1 MNDHPDSTLDPRSSP
16 AQDSRSNRG
25 TLQFIARQAMVD
37 HGLEPEFPPAALEQ
51 ARSAE
56 PAGGE
61 GDVRDLRGLLW
72 SSIDND
78 DSMDLDQIE
87 VAERLSDGSV
97 KVLIG
102 IADVDALVPRGSPVD
117 RHAETN
123 TTSVYA
129 AGRVYPM
136 LPERLSTDL
145 TSLGPNVD
153 RLAVVT
159 ELTVNPRGEVIG
171 AAFYRALVRNRCKLA
186 YRAVAA
192 WLDGKAEMPRA
203 MAEAPGIAE
212 QIKLQAQVA
221 DALRAVRRDQGA
233 LTLRT
238 IQSHAVFDGDALRDL
253 VPDETDQAKALI
265 EDFMIAANG
274 AVARFLEAKGF
285 ATMRRVVKVP
295 KHWERLVTLAAEHG
309 FTLPAQPDPRPLNAF
324 LSEQQRTD
332 PVHFPDL
339 SLAVV
344 KLVGSGEYDV
354 DVPGQ
359 PSPGHFALAV
369 RDYAHSTAPNRR
381 YPDIVTQR
389 LLKAAISG
397 HPSPYAV
404 DELRTLAEHCTAQED
419 QAAKVE
425 RQVGKSAAAML
436 LQGRTGQTFDAI
448 VTGAS
453 EKGTWVRVTVPPVEG
468 KVVRSERGLKVGQK
482 VRVRLDRADVA
493 RGFIDF
499 ARVQIDP

>member
-1 MNDHPDSTLDPRSSP
+1 MNDRQGPALDPRSSP
-16 AQDSRSNRG
+16 ARDPRSNRG
-25 TLQFIARQAMVD
+25 TLQFIARQAMID
-37 HGLEPEFPPAALEQ
+37 HGLRPEFSPAALDQ
-51 ARSAE
+51 ARTAE
-56 PAGGE
+56 PAR
-61 GDVRDLRGLLW
+61 GDGAGIRDLRGLLW

-87 VAERLSDGSV
+87 VAERLPDGAA

-102 IADVDALVPRGSPVD
+102 IADVDALVPRGSAID
-117 RHAETN
+117 QHAATN
-123 TTSVYA
+123 TTSVYV

-145 TSLGPNVD
+145 TSLGPDVD
-153 RLAVVT
+153 RLAVIS
-159 ELTVNPRGEVIG
+159 ELTVTPRGEVKS

-192 WLDGKAEMPRA
+192 WLDGKSEMPPA
-203 MAEAPGIAE
+203 MATVPGVAE
-212 QIKLQAQVA
+212 QVKLQDQVA

-253 VPDETDQAKALI
+253 VADDTDQAKALI

-295 KHWERLVTLAAEHG
+295 KHWERLVALAAEHG
-309 FTLPAQPDPRPLNAF
+309 FTLPSQPDPRPLNAF

-332 PVHFPDL
+332 PLRFPDL

-344 KLVGSGEYDV
+344 KLIGSGEYDV

-359 PSPGHFALAV
+359 PPPGHFGLAV

-389 LLKAAISG
+389 LLKAAIDG
-397 HPSPYAV
+397 RPSPYAL
-404 DELRTLAEHCTAQED
+404 DELRALAEHCTAQED
-419 QAAKVE
+419 EASKVE

-448 VTGAS
+448 VTGSS
-453 EKGTWVRVTVPPVEG
+453 EKGTWVRIAAPPVEG
-468 KVVRSERGLKVGQK
+468 RVVRNDRGLEVGQR
-482 VRVRLDRADVA
+482 VRVRLARADVA

-499 ARVQIDP
+499 ARV

>member
-1 MNDHPDSTLDPRSSP
+1 M
-16 AQDSRSNRG
+16 
-25 TLQFIARQAMVD
+25 ID

-51 ARSAE
+51 ARAAE
-56 PAGGE
+56 PARGDGG
-61 GDVRDLRGLLW
+61 VRDLRGLLW

-87 VAERLSDGSV
+87 VAERLPDGAV

-123 TTSVYA
+123 TTSVYVS
-129 AGRVYPM
+129 GHIYPM
-136 LPERLSTDL
+136 LPERFSTDL
-145 TSLGPNVD
+145 TSLGPDVD

-159 ELTVNPRGEVIG
+159 ELTVTPQGEVID

-186 YRAVAA
+186 YRAVAG
-192 WLDGKAEMPRA
+192 WLDGRAEMPRA
-203 MAEAPGIAE
+203 MADVPGVAE
-212 QIKLQAQVA
+212 QIKLQDQVA
-221 DALRAVRRDQGA
+221 DALRAVRCDHGA

-253 VPDETDQAKALI
+253 VPDDMDRAKALI

-285 ATMRRVVKVP
+285 VTMRRVVKVP
-295 KHWERLVTLAAEHG
+295 KHWEQLITLAAEHG
-309 FTLPAQPDPRPLNAF
+309 FTLPAQPDPRPLSAF
-324 LSEQQRTD
+324 LSEQQGTD

-344 KLVGSGEYDV
+344 KLIGSGEYDV
-354 DVPGQ
+354 NVPGQ
-359 PSPGHFALAV
+359 PPPGHFGLAV

-389 LLKAAISG
+389 LLKAVIEDR
-397 HPSPYAV
+397 PSQYAL
-404 DELRTLAEHCTAQED
+404 DELRALAEHCTAQED
-419 QAAKVE
+419 EAAKVE

-453 EKGTWVRVTVPPVEG
+453 EKGTWVRITAPPIEG
-468 KVVRSERGLKVGQK
+468 KVVRNERGLKVGQQ
-482 VRVRLDRADVA
+482 VRVRLARADVA

-499 ARVQIDP
+499 ARV

>member
-1 MNDHPDSTLDPRSSP
+1 MNDRQAPVLDPRSSP
-16 AQDSRSNRG
+16 AQDAHSNRG
-25 TLQFIARQAMVD
+25 TLQFISRQAMVD
-37 HGLEPEFPPAALEQ
+37 HGLEPEFPPAAQEQ
-51 ARSAE
+51 ARTAG
-56 PAGGE
+56 PVPGGE
-61 GDVRDLRGLLW
+61 GVRDLRGLLW

-87 VAERLSDGSV
+87 VAERLPDGAV
-97 KVLIG
+97 QVRIG

-123 TTSVYA
+123 TTSVYV

-145 TSLGPNVD
+145 TSLGPDVD

-159 ELTVNPRGEVIG
+159 ELTVTPRGEIAG

-192 WLDGKAEMPRA
+192 WLDGKAEMPPA
-203 MAEAPGIAE
+203 MAAVPGVAE
-212 QIKLQAQVA
+212 QVKLQDQVA
-221 DALRAVRRDQGA
+221 DALRAVRRAQGA

-253 VPDETDQAKALI
+253 IPDDTDQAKALI

-274 AVARFLEAKGF
+274 AVARFLEGKGF
-285 ATMRRVVKVP
+285 ATLRRVVKVP
-295 KHWERLVTLAAEHG
+295 KHWDRLVTLAAEHG
-309 FTLPAQPDPRPLNAF
+309 FTLPAEPDPRPLNAF
-324 LSEQQRTD
+324 LSEHQRND
-332 PVHFPDL
+332 PAHFPDL
-339 SLAVV
+339 SLSVV
-344 KLVGSGEYDV
+344 KLIGSGEYDV

-359 PSPGHFALAV
+359 PPPGHFGLAV

-389 LLKAAISG
+389 LLKAAIAG
-397 HPSPYAV
+397 RPSPYSL
-404 DELRTLAEHCTAQED
+404 DELRALAERCTDQED
-419 QAAKVE
+419 EAAKVE

-436 LQGRTGQTFDAI
+436 LQGRAGQTFDAI

-453 EKGTWVRVTVPPVEG
+453 DKGTWVRITAPPVEG
-468 KVVRSERGLKVGQK
+468 KVVRNERGLKVGQR

-499 ARVQIDP
+499 ARI

>member
-1 MNDHPDSTLDPRSSP
+1 MTDGPDSTLDPRSSP
-16 AQDSRSNRG
+16 ARDSRSNRA
-25 TLQFIARQAMVD
+25 TLQFIARQAMID
-37 HGLEPEFPPAALEQ
+37 HGLEPEFPLAALEQ
-51 ARSAE
+51 ARTAE
-56 PAGGE
+56 PARGDGG
-61 GDVRDLRGLLW
+61 VRDLRGLLW

-87 VAERLSDGSV
+87 VAERLPDGSV

-102 IADVDALVPRGSPVD
+102 IADVDALVPRGSAVD

-123 TTSVYA
+123 TTSVYV
-129 AGRVYPM
+129 AGNIYPM

-145 TSLGPNVD
+145 TSLGPDVD

-159 ELTVNPRGEVIG
+159 ELTVTLRGEVAG

-192 WLDGKAEMPRA
+192 WLDGRAEMPRA
-203 MAEAPGIAE
+203 MAAVPGVAE
-212 QIKLQAQVA
+212 QVKLQDQVA

-238 IQSHAVFDGDALRDL
+238 IQGHAVFEGEALRDL

-274 AVARFLEAKGF
+274 GAARFLEAKGF
-285 ATMRRVVKVP
+285 ATLRRVVKVP
-295 KHWERLVTLAAEHG
+295 KNWERLVALAAEHG

-332 PVHFPDL
+332 PVHFPDV

-344 KLVGSGEYDV
+344 KLIGSGEYDV

-359 PSPGHFALAV
+359 PPPGHFGLAV
-369 RDYAHSTAPNRR
+369 RDYTHSTAPNRR
-381 YPDIVTQR
+381 YPDIITQR
-389 LLKAAISG
+389 LLKAAIDG
-397 HPSPYAV
+397 RPSPYAL
-404 DELRTLAEHCTAQED
+404 DELRALAEHCTTQED
-419 QAAKVE
+419 EAAKVE

-453 EKGTWVRVTVPPVEG
+453 EKGTWVRITTPPVEG
-468 KVVRSERGLKVGQK
+468 KVVRNDRGLKVGQQ
-482 VRVRLDRADVA
+482 VRVRLARADVA

-499 ARVQIDP
+499 ARV

>member
-1 MNDHPDSTLDPRSSP
+1 MNDRQAPVLDPRSSP
-16 AQDSRSNRG
+16 AQDPHSNRG
-25 TLQFIARQAMVD
+25 TLQFIAHQAMID

-51 ARSAE
+51 ARTAE
-56 PAGGE
+56 PASGG
-61 GDVRDLRGLLW
+61 GLRDLRGLLW

-87 VAERLSDGSV
+87 VAERLPDGAV
-97 KVLIG
+97 KILIG

-117 RHAETN
+117 RHAEVN
-123 TTSVYA
+123 TTSVYV

-136 LPERLSTDL
+136 LPDRLSTDL
-145 TSLGPNVD
+145 TSLGPDVD

-159 ELTVNPRGEVIG
+159 ELTVTPRGEVLG
-171 AAFYRALVRNRCKLA
+171 AAFYRAQVRNRCKLA

-203 MAEAPGIAE
+203 MAAVPGVAE
-212 QIKLQAQVA
+212 QVKLQDQVA
-221 DALRAVRRDQGA
+221 DALRAVRREQGA

-238 IQSHAVFDGDALRDL
+238 IQGHAVFDGDALRDL
-253 VPDETDQAKALI
+253 IPDDSDQAKALI

-295 KHWERLVTLAAEHG
+295 KHWERLVALAAEHG
-309 FTLPAQPDPRPLNAF
+309 FTLPAQPDPRPLSAF
-324 LSEQQRTD
+324 LSEQQRAD
-332 PVHFPDL
+332 PVRFPDL

-344 KLVGSGEYDV
+344 KLIGSGEYDV

-359 PSPGHFALAV
+359 PPPGHFGLAV

-381 YPDIVTQR
+381 FPDVVTQR
-389 LLKAAISG
+389 LLKAAIEG
-397 HPSPYAV
+397 RPSPYSL
-404 DELRTLAEHCTAQED
+404 DELRALAEHCTAQED
-419 QAAKVE
+419 EAGKVE

-448 VTGAS
+448 VTGTS
-453 EKGTWVRVTVPPVEG
+453 EKGTWVRITAPPVEG
-468 KVVRSERGLKVGQK
+468 KVVRNEHGLEVGQQ
-482 VRVRLDRADVA
+482 VRVRLARADVA

-499 ARVQIDP
+499 ARVQG

>member
-1 MNDHPDSTLDPRSSP
+1 MNDRQGHAFDPRSSP
-16 AQDSRSNRG
+16 ARDPRSNRG
-25 TLQFIARQAMVD
+25 TLQFIARQAMID

-51 ARSAE
+51 ARTAE
-56 PAGGE
+56 PAH
-61 GDVRDLRGLLW
+61 GDGAGIRDLRGLLW

-87 VAERLSDGSV
+87 VAERLPEGAI

-123 TTSVYA
+123 TTSVYV

-145 TSLGPNVD
+145 TSLGPDLD
-153 RLAVVT
+153 RLAVVS
-159 ELTVNPRGEVIG
+159 ELTVTRQGEVIG
-171 AAFYRALVRNRCKLA
+171 ATFYRALVRNRCKLA

-192 WLDGKAEMPRA
+192 WLDGKAEMPPA
-203 MAEAPGIAE
+203 IAKVPGVAE
-212 QIKLQAQVA
+212 QIKLQDQVA
-221 DALRAVRRDQGA
+221 GALRAVRRDQGA

-238 IQSHAVFDGDALRDL
+238 IQSHAVFDGDALRNL
-253 VPDETDQAKALI
+253 IPDDTDQAKALI

-285 ATMRRVVKVP
+285 PTMRRVVKVP
-295 KHWERLVTLAAEHG
+295 KYWERLVALAAEHG

-324 LSEQQRTD
+324 LSEQQRID
-332 PVHFPDL
+332 PLRFPDL
-339 SLAVV
+339 SLSVV
-344 KLVGSGEYDV
+344 KLIGSGEYDV

-359 PSPGHFALAV
+359 PPPGHFGLAV
-369 RDYAHSTAPNRR
+369 RDYTHSTAPNRR

-389 LLKAAISG
+389 LLKAAIEGRS
-397 HPSPYAV
+397 SPYALE
-404 DELRTLAEHCTAQED
+404 ELRKLAEHCTAQED
-419 QAAKVE
+419 EAAKVE

-453 EKGTWVRVTVPPVEG
+453 EKGTWVRIAEPPVEG
-468 KVVRSERGLKVGQK
+468 KVVRNERGLKVGQQA
-482 VRVRLDRADVA
+482 RVRLARADVA

-499 ARVQIDP
+499 ARV

>member
-1 MNDHPDSTLDPRSSP
+1 MTDGQDSTLDPRSSP

-25 TLQFIARQAMVD
+25 TLQHIARQAMID
-37 HGLEPEFPPAALEQ
+37 HGLEPEIPPAALEQ

-56 PAGGE
+56 PARGNGG
-61 GDVRDLRGLLW
+61 VRDLRGLLW

-87 VAERLSDGSV
+87 VAERLPDGAV

-117 RHAETN
+117 RHAQTN

-129 AGRVYPM
+129 AGRIYPM

-145 TSLGPNVD
+145 TSLGPDVD

-159 ELTVNPRGEVIG
+159 ELTVTPRGEVAG
-171 AAFYRALVRNRCKLA
+171 ATFYRALVRNRCKLA

-203 MAEAPGIAE
+203 MAEVPGVAE
-212 QIKLQAQVA
+212 QVKLQDQVA

-238 IQSHAVFDGDALRDL
+238 IQSHALFDGDALRDL
-253 VPDETDQAKALI
+253 VADDTDQAKALI

-295 KHWERLVTLAAEHG
+295 KHWERMVTLAAEHG
-309 FTLPAQPDPRPLNAF
+309 FTLPAEPDPRPLNAF
-324 LSEQQRTD
+324 LSEQQRSD

-344 KLVGSGEYDV
+344 KLMGSGEYDV

-359 PSPGHFALAV
+359 PPPGHFGLAV
-369 RDYAHSTAPNRR
+369 RDYTHSTAPNRR
-381 YPDIVTQR
+381 YPDIITQR
-389 LLKAAISG
+389 LLKAAIDG
-397 HPSPYAV
+397 RPSPYSL
-404 DELRTLAEHCTAQED
+404 DELRALAEHCTAQED
-419 QAAKVE
+419 EAAKVE

-436 LQGRTGQTFDAI
+436 LQERIGQTFQAI

-453 EKGTWVRVTVPPVEG
+453 EKGTWVRITEPPVEG
-468 KVVRSERGLKVGQK
+468 KVVRNGRGLEVGQQ

-499 ARVQIDP
+499 ARV

>member
-1 MNDHPDSTLDPRSSP
+1 MNERPDSVLDPRSSP
-16 AQDSRSNRG
+16 AGDSSSNRG
-25 TLQFIARQAMVD
+25 TLQFIARQAMID

-51 ARSAE
+51 ARTAA
-56 PAGGE
+56 PASGGA
-61 GDVRDLRGLLW
+61 GVRDLRDRLW

-87 VAERLSDGSV
+87 VAERLPDGTI

-117 RHAETN
+117 RHAEAN
-123 TTSVYA
+123 TTSVYV
-129 AGRVYPM
+129 AGRIYPM

-145 TSLGPNVD
+145 TSLGPDAD

-159 ELTVNPRGEVIG
+159 ELTVTPRGEVAG
-171 AAFYRALVRNRCKLA
+171 TAFYRALVRNRCKLA

-192 WLDGKAEMPRA
+192 WFDGTAEMPRA
-203 MAEAPGIAE
+203 MAAVQGVAG
-212 QIKLQAQVA
+212 QVKLQDQVA

-253 VPDETDQAKALI
+253 VPDDTDQAKALI

-295 KHWERLVTLAAEHG
+295 KHWDRLVSLAAEHG
-309 FTLPAQPDPRPLNAF
+309 FTLPAEPDPRPLNAF

-332 PVHFPDL
+332 PIHFPDL

-344 KLVGSGEYDV
+344 KLIGSGEYDV

-359 PSPGHFALAV
+359 PPPGHFGLAV
-369 RDYAHSTAPNRR
+369 RDYTHSTAPNRR
-381 YPDIVTQR
+381 YPDVVTQR
-389 LLKAAISG
+389 LLKAAIDG
-397 HPSPYAV
+397 RPSPYAL
-404 DELRTLAEHCTAQED
+404 DELRALAAHCTAQED
-419 QAAKVE
+419 EAAKVE

-436 LQGRTGQTFDAI
+436 LQDQTGRTFDAI

-453 EKGTWVRVTVPPVEG
+453 DKGTWVRITAPPVEG
-468 KVVRSERGLKVGQK
+468 KVVRNDRGLKVGQQ
-482 VRVRLDRADVA
+482 VQVRLARADVA

-499 ARVQIDP
+499 ARV

>member
-1 MNDHPDSTLDPRSSP
+1 MTYGQDSTLDPRSSP
-16 AQDSRSNRG
+16 ARDSHSNRG
-25 TLQFIARQAMVD
+25 TLQFIARQAMLD

-51 ARSAE
+51 ARTAE
-56 PAGGE
+56 PARGDGGT
-61 GDVRDLRGLLW
+61 RDLRGRLW

-87 VAERLSDGSV
+87 VAERLPGGAV

-117 RHAETN
+117 QHAETN
-123 TTSVYA
+123 TTSVYV
-129 AGRVYPM
+129 AGNIYPM

-145 TSLGPNVD
+145 TSLGPDVD
-153 RLAVVT
+153 RVAVVT
-159 ELTVNPRGEVIG
+159 ELTVTPQGQIAG
-171 AAFYRALVRNRCKLA
+171 AAFYRALVRNHCKLA

-192 WLDGKAEMPRA
+192 WLDGKAEMPPA
-203 MAEAPGIAE
+203 MARVPGIAE
-212 QIKLQAQVA
+212 QVKLQDQAA
-221 DALRAVRRDQGA
+221 DALRAVRRAAGA

-238 IQSHAVFDGDALRDL
+238 IQSHPVFDGDALRDL

-274 AVARFLEAKGF
+274 AVARFLEGKGF

-295 KHWERLVTLAAEHG
+295 KNWERLVALAAEHG
-309 FTLPAQPDPRPLNAF
+309 FELPAEPDPRPLNAF

-344 KLVGSGEYDV
+344 KLIGSGQYDV

-359 PSPGHFALAV
+359 PPPGHFGLAV

-381 YPDIVTQR
+381 YPDIITQR
-389 LLKAAISG
+389 LLKAAVDG
-397 HPSPYAV
+397 RPSPYTV
-404 DELRTLAEHCTAQED
+404 DELRELATQCTLQED
-419 QAAKVE
+419 MAAKVE

-436 LQGRTGQTFDAI
+436 LQGRTGQTFNAI

-453 EKGTWVRVTVPPVEG
+453 EKGTWVRITAPPVEG
-468 KVVRSERGLKVGQK
+468 KVVRNERGLKVGQQ
-482 VRVRLDRADVA
+482 VRVRLARADVA

-499 ARVQIDP
+499 ARV